1 MDAKTQERYAKAM
14 QRFINEVEEK
24 IEGKVEDWLNENP
37 YWEFDDE
44 DEHGHRVFRCPP
56 TRSSDA
62 REALSEDFIVSGE
75 EVEHKN
81 CTDFF
86 EFVINEIYGFPMGN
100 RNPYR
105 EQPVEEPEHAVLPLT
120 QTEKMIAEINKGTAA
135 FIDEICGVSRND

>member
-1 MDAKTQERYAKAM
+1 MDIETQERYAKAM
-14 QRFINEVEEK
+14 QRFIKEVEEK

-56 TRSSDA
+56 TRSNDA

-75 EVEHKN
+75 EVENKN

-86 EFVINEIYGFPMGN
+86 EFVIHEIYGFPMGN

-105 EQPVEEPEHAVLPLT
+105 KQPVEGSERAVLPLT
-120 QTEKMIAEINKGTAA
+120 PIEKAIADINKGTAN
-135 FIDEICGVSRND
+135 FINELCGVSK